1 MNNPDPQNS
10 QNPAST
16 TPFVSGFSPRQW
28 LKSKRISYLT
38 LPLLVMATI
47 TEFII
52 LATGW
57 RYQQV
62 VCLPKGMAV
71 TFFGIG
77 PIGATILAV
86 ELLKLPLAVWTA
98 SRQGWQKG
106 IMVVIGLPLICL
118 LTFQLVKDMA
128 VYEMGVAMTPANEM
142 LEKATEQEVKI
153 SMLTNELAAIQAKKT
168 DRETKLGEL
177 SAKEAKAKADFE
189 DALKR
194 NDDSKHD
201 AISLTDYQ
209 KSQLS
214 DVDAHESAIIQQYNS
229 DAAMIN
235 KSLADLRARRDMEV
249 ARDTK
254 WNQEEARIDNDYKAK
269 LADYQNKKAAY
280 DKAKAEY
287 DGANFL
293 KRQLMTEP
301 VDPGVPPVRQSNTE
315 LKSTVLADLDAQIK
329 SKEDELVA
337 ADNKHRDRI
346 AQVEN
351 EASKMRSD
359 FDQRSGTK
367 REEVDKAHDELLAAQ
382 ATQETEW
389 KTERKQIDADLAVA
403 VQKVDGI
410 QAELDAARKL
420 AEGYY
425 EAREADIR
433 VTQVHRIATTVEIIR
448 GLIKGERPVSIKA
461 TAKERGDILT
471 DQISMVRI
479 SVYPVLAFIV
489 AFLPTLM
496 VEIGFSTVFE
506 PEKSR
511 PSYRLGFLGRHLHW
525 LYIRAGRQKIFRAE
539 RMVREAT
546 NGNAVR
552 EKTLAEAKVT
562 ANRLLAERDA
572 VQVTAQETLD
582 AATAGY
588 EELLQETEAKH
599 AAFLKQKEEEWVANL
614 AGMADSLTRTVA
626 EKDSLRDLQKSEI
639 ERQVQ
644 MRQNAWSDRLNEARR
659 ELSEYRNVAETER
672 ETTRQ
677 EYQKKLLELAED
689 CKTQVMQAR
698 RQAADAELAAAG
710 ATSSMNHELKEA
722 LHARETAEAELLA
735 QAESFSLRLSQAKDE
750 AIREVE
756 KNARQ
761 EKQRMERQLLEAGK
775 AQRQREEE
783 FDRQLKQREQE
794 LALAFDARLA
804 EEQTRTEQEARR
816 REFELGRQF
825 DVRTLEVEARCK
837 QEIQQREETTQMR
850 IKQREQQLVAQT
862 EGRVSEM
869 QAQVEQEL
877 RRKELELERRF
888 EDQTRDAGNRL
899 KQELQQKELAA
910 EARMKQRE
918 HELVLKAE
926 AHETELQSKWNADLR
941 AREDEWERQAESRVR
956 SAETRLVHEAEQK
969 EELFQAKLR
978 QRDQQ
983 WQVKLDTAKAE
994 IQAEGE
1000 EALRRLEM
1008 DSDAALRELET
1019 RLRKE
1024 LDDQKETFEAKARQR
1039 EEEITEQL
1047 TAQAELQRMQQQARW
1062 EADTEIRVRTVVEPV
1077 KAELA
1082 RVAKERDEVKQSF
1095 IEGTRQVEHLEKK
1108 LTEASSF
1115 LSGWKNGNGKSHSGV
1130 A

>member
-1 MNNPDPQNS
+1 MNNSDFQNS
-10 QNPAST
+10 PSPAAPAS
-16 TPFVSGFSPRQW
+16 PLGGFSPRQW

-57 RYQQV
+57 KYQQI

-86 ELLKLPLAVWTA
+86 ELLKLPLAIWTA
-98 SRQGWQKG
+98 SRHGWQKG
-106 IMVVIGLPLICL
+106 IMVCIGLPLICL

-142 LEKATEQEVKI
+142 LAKATEQEVKI
-153 SMLTNELAAIQAKKT
+153 TMLTNELAAIQSKKT
-168 DRETKLGEL
+168 DRETKLAEL
-177 SAKEAKAKADFE
+177 SAKQAKAKADFE
-189 DALKR
+189 DSLKR
-194 NDDSKHD
+194 NDEAKRD

-209 KSQLS
+209 KNQLT
-214 DVDAHESAIIQQYNS
+214 DVDSREAAIIQQYNS
-229 DAAMIN
+229 DVAVIN
-235 KSLADLRARRDMEV
+235 KSLADLRARRDVEV

-254 WNQEEARIDNDYKAK
+254 WNQEEARIDNAYKVK

-280 DKAKAEY
+280 DKAKADYES
-287 DGANFL
+287 ANFL

-301 VDPGVPPVRQSNTE
+301 VDPGVPPVQESNTQ
-315 LKSTVLADLDAQIK
+315 LKSTVLEDLDAQIK
-329 SKEDELVA
+329 AKEADLVA
-337 ADNKHRDRI
+337 ADTKHRERI

-351 EASKMRSD
+351 SATQMQAQ

-367 REEVDKAHDELLAAQ
+367 REEVDKARDQLLAAG
-382 ATQETEW
+382 AAQEAEW
-389 KTERKQIDADLAVA
+389 KAERKQIDGDLGVA

-410 QAELDAARKL
+410 QAELDSARKQ

-425 EAREADIR
+425 ETREADIR
-433 VTQVHRIATTVEIIR
+433 NTQVHRIATTVEIIR
-448 GLIKGERPVSIKA
+448 GLFKGERPVSIKA

-506 PEKSR
+506 PEKTR
-511 PSYRLGFLGRHLHW
+511 ASYRLGFLGRHLHW

-539 RMVREAT
+539 RMLREAT
-546 NGNAVR
+546 NGNAAR
-552 EKTLAEAKVT
+552 ERALAESKATV
-562 ANRLLAERDA
+562 NRVMAERDA
-572 VQVTAQETLD
+572 NQVTAQETLD

-588 EELLQETEAKH
+588 EELLQERESDH
-599 AAFLKQKEEEWVANL
+599 AATMKAKEEEWVGKL
-614 AGMADSLTRTVA
+614 SGMADSLTRTVT
-626 EKDSLRDLQKSEI
+626 EKDALRDLQKSEI

-644 MRQNAWSDRLNEARR
+644 LRHGAWSDRLNEARR
-659 ELSEYRNVAETER
+659 ELAEYRNVSETDR

-677 EYQKKLLELAED
+677 EYQKKLLELTED
-689 CKTQVMQAR
+689 CKTQVMAAR
-698 RQAADAELAAAG
+698 RQAVDAELASAG

-750 AIREVE
+750 AVREIE

-761 EKQRMERQLLEAGK
+761 EKQRLERQLLEAGK

-794 LALAFDARLA
+794 LSLAFDARLA
-804 EEQTRTEQEARR
+804 EEQTRLEQESRR

-825 DVRTLEVEARCK
+825 DVRTLEVDSRTK
-837 QEIQQREETTQMR
+837 QEIQQREETAQMR
-850 IKQREQQLVAQT
+850 LKQREQQLQAQT
-862 EGRVSEM
+862 DGRIAEA

-888 EDQTRDAGNRL
+888 EDQTRDAANRL
-899 KQELQQKELAA
+899 KQELQQKELAF
-910 EARMKQRE
+910 EARLKQRE
-918 HELVLKAE
+918 HELTMKAE
-926 AHETELQSKWNADLR
+926 AQATELQSKLNADLR
-941 AREDEWERQAESRVR
+941 VREDEWERQAESRVR
-956 SAETRLVHEAEQK
+956 ASETRLVHEAEQK

-983 WQVKLDTAKAE
+983 WQVKLDTAKSETLSEA
-994 IQAEGE
+994 E

-1008 DSDAALRELET
+1008 DSNATLRELEA

-1024 LDDQKETFEAKARQR
+1024 LEDQQETAASKLKQR
-1039 EEEITEQL
+1039 EDELVEQL
-1047 TAQAELQRMQQQARW
+1047 TAQAEFQRLQQHARW

-1077 KAELA
+1077 KEELA
-1082 RVAKERDEVKQSF
+1082 RVAKERDAAKEISA
-1095 IEGTRQVEHLEKK
+1095 EEARRAEHLEKK

-1115 LSGWKNGNGKSHSGV
+1115 LSGWKNNGNGKHVSTS
-1130 A
+1130 